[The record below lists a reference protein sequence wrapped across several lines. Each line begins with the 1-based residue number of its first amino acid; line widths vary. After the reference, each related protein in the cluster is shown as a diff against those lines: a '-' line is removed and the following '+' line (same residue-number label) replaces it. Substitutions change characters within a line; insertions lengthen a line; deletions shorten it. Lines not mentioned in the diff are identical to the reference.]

1 VTRVH
6 IRWER
11 RPSKPAAEELRR
23 VISGCLG
30 SLGLEDS
37 EVHVLIAGDERL
49 RQLNDH
55 YLGRDV
61 PTDVLSFSD
70 GDQLP
75 SGRVLQGEIVIS
87 LDAARRQAEEL
98 GHDDLRELSELA
110 LHGVLH
116 LVGYDHERDHG
127 EMDDLELRLR
137 EELLP

>member
-1 VTRVH
+1 
-6 IRWER
+6 
-11 RPSKPAAEELRR
+11 
-23 VISGCLG
+23 LG

-49 RQLNDH
+49 RHLNDH

-61 PTDVLSFSD
+61 PTDVLSFPN

-75 SGRVLQGEIVIS
+75 SGRVLQGEVVIS
-87 LDAARRQAEEL
+87 LDAARRQANEL
-98 GHDDLRELSELA
+98 GHDELRELSELV

>member
-11 RPSKPAAEELRR
+11 RPSEPAAEALRR

-49 RQLNDH
+49 RHLNHH

-61 PTDVLSFSD
+61 PTDVLSFPD
-70 GDQLP
+70 GDRLP
-75 SGRVLQGEIVIS
+75 SGRVLQGEVVIS
-87 LDAARRQAEEL
+87 LDAARRQAKEL
-98 GHDDLRELSELA
+98 GHDELRELSELV

>member
-11 RPSKPAAEELRR
+11 RPSKPAAEVLRR
-23 VISGCLG
+23 VITDCLESLG
-30 SLGLEDS
+30 SKDS
-37 EVHVLIAGDERL
+37 EVHVLIAGDDRL
-49 RQLNDH
+49 RHLNDR
-55 YLGRDV
+55 YLGRDR
-61 PTDVLSFSD
+61 PTDVLSFPD
-70 GDQLP
+70 GDLLP

-98 GHDDLRELSELA
+98 GHDELRELSELV

-116 LVGYDHERDHG
+116 LVGYDHERDRG
-127 EMDDLELRLR
+127 EMEDLELRLR

>member
-1 VTRVH
+1 MTRVH

-11 RPSKPAAEELRR
+11 RPSKPAADALRR
-23 VISGCLG
+23 VITGCLE

-37 EVHVLIAGDERL
+37 EVHVLIAGDDRL
-49 RQLNDH
+49 QRLNDR
-55 YLGRDV
+55 YLGRNR
-61 PTDVLSFSD
+61 PTDVLSFPD
-70 GDQLP
+70 GDLLP
-75 SGRVLQGEIVIS
+75 SGRILQGEVVIS

-98 GHDDLRELSELA
+98 GHDELRELSELT

-127 EMDDLELRLR
+127 EMDDIELQLR

>member
-1 VTRVH
+1 MTRVH

-11 RPSKPAAEELRR
+11 RPSKPAAEALRR
-23 VISGCLG
+23 VITGCLE

-37 EVHVLIAGDERL
+37 EVHVLIAGDDRL
-49 RQLNDH
+49 RRLNDR
-55 YLGRDV
+55 YLGRNR
-61 PTDVLSFSD
+61 PTDVLSFPG
-70 GDQLP
+70 GDLLP
-75 SGRVLQGEIVIS
+75 SGRILQGEVIIS

-98 GHDDLRELSELA
+98 GHDEIREVSELA

-127 EMDDLELRLR
+127 EMDDIELQLR

>member
-11 RPSKPAAEELRR
+11 RPSNPAAEALRR
-23 VISGCLG
+23 VITGCLG

-37 EVHVLIAGDERL
+37 EVHVLIAGDDRL
-49 RQLNDH
+49 QLLNDR
-55 YLGRDV
+55 YLGRNR
-61 PTDVLSFSD
+61 PTDVLSFPD
-70 GDQLP
+70 GDLLP
-75 SGRVLQGEIVIS
+75 SGRVLHGEVVIS
-87 LDAARRQAEEL
+87 LDAARRQAEAL
-98 GHDDLRELSELA
+98 GHDELRELSELA

-127 EMDDLELRLR
+127 EMDDIEFQLR

>member
-11 RPSKPAAEELRR
+11 RPSQPASEALRR
-23 VISGCLG
+23 VITGCLE

-37 EVHVLIAGDERL
+37 EVHVLIAGDDRL
-49 RQLNDH
+49 QRLNDR
-55 YLGRDV
+55 YLGRNQ
-61 PTDVLSFSD
+61 PTDVLSFPD
-70 GDQLP
+70 GDLLP
-75 SGRVLQGEIVIS
+75 SGRILQGEVVIS

-98 GHDDLRELSELA
+98 GHDELRELSELT

-127 EMDDLELRLR
+127 EMDDIELQLR